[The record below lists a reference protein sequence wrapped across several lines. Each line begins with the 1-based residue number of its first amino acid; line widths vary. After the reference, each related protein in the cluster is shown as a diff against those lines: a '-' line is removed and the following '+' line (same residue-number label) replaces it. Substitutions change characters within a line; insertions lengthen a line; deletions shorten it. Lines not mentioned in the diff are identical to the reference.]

1 MKDFTIIF
9 FAINYVKFMLLFILL
24 FSLIHTGHG
33 SHKGKTWGQPGSIDE
48 VYLRNP
54 MQPPDTIG
62 MNFTAC
68 DAPKS

>member
-1 MKDFTIIF
+1 
-9 FAINYVKFMLLFILL
+9 MLIYILL

>member
-1 MKDFTIIF
+1 
-9 FAINYVKFMLLFILL
+9 MLIYILL

-62 MNFTAC
+62 MNLRAC
-68 DAPKS
+68 ATLKRVKYYYKYR